1 MALYIGN
8 ADSKPQYVAGLFY
21 GDANNK
27 PVRVVAGWIGDENN
41 KPRLFYSPNLEY
53 TVDAYGADW
62 WGGEFYINMLN
73 VSGGTGRY
81 RYKFTLTVE
90 GKDPLVY
97 ESPEP
102 TRATSC
108 SYTFTLPNAG
118 TYATWEATVMDAA
131 NAHCMG
137 SQSGRF
143 DVVQKPFVMGCEA
156 AQISI
161 YTNGVWKATIYSNVL
176 KNYDIN
182 KVKASVKEVDDDDRT
197 VECVVDYYEENYASP
212 EVWFYGDTP
221 STYRL
226 EYLTLTT
233 SRGVSATVG
242 SGATIS
248 VYVKSKTV
256 TNVVDFYGSPP
267 QFYFNANEDT
277 PSMDYA
283 DAVYGV
289 VKVNSKWYSFSNT
302 LVYQNGDLWDGQHI
316 GTLYFLASD
325 FYGEIIPSM
334 DVYYN

>member
-21 GDANNK
+21 GDASNK
-27 PVRVVAGWIGDENN
+27 PVRVVAGWVGDENN

-90 GKDPLVY
+90 GQEPLVY

-108 SYTFTLPNAG
+108 SYTFTLPSAG
-118 TYATWEATVMDAA
+118 TYATWEAVVTDAA

-137 SQSGRF
+137 SQNGRF
-143 DVVQKPFVMGCEA
+143 DVVQVPFVMGCEA
-156 AQISI
+156 AQVNL
-161 YTNGVWKATIYSNVL
+161 YANGVWKATIYSNVL
-176 KNYDIN
+176 KNYDRN
-182 KVKASVKEVDDDDRT
+182 KAKAQVKELDDD
-197 VECVVDYYEENYASP
+197 VVVSCRIDYYDEKYAAP
-212 EVWFYGDTP
+212 EVWFTAEKGG
-221 STYRL
+221 TYHL

-233 SRGVSATVG
+233 ARGITATAS
-242 SGATIS
+242 SGANIS

-256 TNVVDFYGSPP
+256 TNVVNFYGACP
-267 QFYFNANEDT
+267 QLYFNANEDT
-277 PSMDYA
+277 PSSEYV
-283 DAVYGV
+283 DAAYNVT
-289 VKVNSKWYSFSNT
+289 KVNSKWYAFSNT
-302 LVYQNGDLWDGQHI
+302 LVYQNGDLWDGSYI
-316 GTLYFLASD
+316 GTLYFLADD
-325 FYGEIIPSM
+325 FYGEIIPS
-334 DVYYN
+334 VEIYYN

>member
-27 PVRVVAGWIGDENN
+27 PVRVVAGWVGDENN

-90 GKDPLVY
+90 GQDPQVY

-131 NAHCMG
+131 NAHCRG

-143 DVVQKPFVMGCEA
+143 DVVRVPFVMGCEA

-176 KNYDIN
+176 KNYDIT
-182 KVKASVKEVDDDDRT
+182 KVKASVKDVDDDDRT
-197 VECVVDYYEENYASP
+197 VECAVDYYEEKL
-212 EVWFYGDTP
+212 DTGCDA
-221 STYRL
+221 RF
-226 EYLTLTT
+226 
-233 SRGVSATVG
+233 V
-242 SGATIS
+242 
-248 VYVKSKTV
+248 
-256 TNVVDFYGSPP
+256 
-267 QFYFNANEDT
+267 
-277 PSMDYA
+277 
-283 DAVYGV
+283 DAVSRDIQR
-289 VKVNSKWYSFSNT
+289 NSTRMGCSDGRAGYIS
-302 LVYQNGDLWDGQHI
+302 QGRMDDLHRWQILRVPDRYELQPHRPCERMEG
-316 GTLYFLASD
+316 GRRRRSGNA
-325 FYGEIIPSM
+325 
-334 DVYYN
+334 